1 MSILD
6 ILDEAA
12 RATRDQAEVLK
23 NDYTTPTIRLGVT
36 GLSRAGK
43 TVFIT
48 ALLHNLLEGGRLALF
63 DAQARGRIASASLR
77 PQPDDGVPTFDYRAH
92 VRDLVTKR
100 QWPRSTRQ
108 ISEIRL
114 TLNFESESVWARI
127 FKASQI
133 HLDIVDYPG
142 EWLLDL
148 TLIDKDFANWSKAA
162 LRLAQNN
169 DRKDLAVDWLHFL
182 DTISEEPEDVDASAQ
197 SCAKLFTKYL
207 AECRA
212 EDRALSMLPPGRF
225 LMPGDMA
232 GSPALTFCPLP
243 SDTKDKAPQLYALL
257 ERRFEAYKSLV
268 VMPFF
273 KEHFA
278 KLDRQ
283 IVLVDVLN
291 ALNAGPDS
299 IHDLE
304 ETLADVLSAFRPG
317 QNSWLAGILG
327 KKIDRVLFAA
337 TKADHLHHSDH
348 DRLEAILDHL
358 LQDAAKRVKF
368 SGADTETIALS
379 AVRATREAHLE
390 VDGDRVPAILGT
402 PLAGEATHEETY
414 DGTQEIAL
422 FPGDLP
428 DEPEAIY
435 AERTS
440 KEEDPLRYLRFKPP
454 KLEETAEGISLS
466 LPHIRL
472 DRALE
477 FLLGDKLA

>member
-1 MSILD
+1 MNLLD

-12 RATRDQAEVLK
+12 RATRDQAETLK
-23 NDYTTPTIRLGVT
+23 NDLTTPTVRLGVT

-100 QWPRSTRQ
+100 QWPNSTRQ

-114 TLNFESESVWARI
+114 TLSFESESVWTRV

-148 TLIDKDFANWSKAA
+148 TLIDKDFATWSETA
-162 LRLAQNN
+162 LRLAQKP
-169 DRKDLAVDWLHFL
+169 DRQDLAQDWLNFL
-182 DTISEEPEDVDASAQ
+182 SNLTQEPEDPEICAQ
-197 SCAKLFTKYL
+197 TGAQLFTTYL
-207 AECRA
+207 GDCRD

-232 GSPALTFCPLP
+232 GSPALTFFPLAA
-243 SDTKDKAPQLYALL
+243 DARAQAPQLYAFL
-257 ERRFEAYKSLV
+257 ERRYEAYKSLV
-268 VMPFF
+268 VKPFF
-273 KEHFA
+273 RDHFA

-291 ALNAGPDS
+291 ALNAGPDA
-299 IHDLE
+299 IQDLE

-317 QNSWLAGILG
+317 RNSWLAGILG

-337 TKADHLHHSDH
+337 TKADQLHHSDH
-348 DRLEAILDHL
+348 DRLEAILDSL
-358 LQDAAKRVKF
+358 LQEAANRVKF
-368 SGADTETIALS
+368 SGANTETIAIA
-379 AVRATREAHLE
+379 AVRATREAYLE
-390 VDGDRVPAILGT
+390 VDGDSVPAILGT
-402 PLAGEATHEETY
+402 PLAGETAHGETY

-428 DEPEAIY
+428 NDPQAIY
-435 AERTS
+435 AERPN
-440 KEEDPLRYLRFKPP
+440 KDDDPLRYLRFKPP
-454 KLEETAEGISLS
+454 KLEETAEGLSLS

>member
-1 MSILD
+1 MNLLD

-12 RATRDQAEVLK
+12 RATRDQAETLK
-23 NDYTTPTIRLGVT
+23 NDYTTPTVRLGVT

-92 VRDLVTKR
+92 VRDLVSKR
-100 QWPRSTRQ
+100 QWPNSTRQ

-114 TLNFESESVWARI
+114 TLRFESESVWTRV

-148 TLIDKDFANWSKAA
+148 TLIDKDFATWSETA
-162 LRLAQNN
+162 LRLAQKP
-169 DRKDLAVDWLHFL
+169 DRQDLAQDWLDFL
-182 DTISEEPEDVDASAQ
+182 KTLSQEPEDAEVSAQ
-197 SCAKLFTKYL
+197 TGAELFTRYL
-207 AECRA
+207 GDCRD

-232 GSPALTFCPLP
+232 GSPALTFCPLAP
-243 SDTKDKAPQLYALL
+243 ETKTKVPLLYALL
-257 ERRFEAYKSLV
+257 ERRYEAYKSLV
-268 VMPFF
+268 VKPFF
-273 KEHFA
+273 KDHFA

-291 ALNAGPDS
+291 ALNAGPDA

-317 QNSWLAGILG
+317 RNSWLGGILG

-337 TKADHLHHSDH
+337 TKADQLHHSDH
-348 DRLEAILDHL
+348 NRLEAILDNL

-368 SGADTETIALS
+368 SGAETETIAIA
-379 AVRATREAHLE
+379 AVRATREAYLD
-390 VDGDRVPAILGT
+390 VDGDSVPAILGT
-402 PLAGEATHEETY
+402 PLAGETAHGVTY

-428 DEPEAIY
+428 DDPHAIY
-435 AERTS
+435 AERTD
-440 KEEDPLRYLRFKPP
+440 KDEDPLRYLRFKPP

-472 DRALE
+472 DRALQ